1 MEAFQ
6 MRSAFS
12 GAGFALGAAIVMWS
26 CGGGSTPST
35 TPSPT
40 PTPATPTPS
49 TVTVSIVGSA
59 GNTAY
64 RPNPVMANTGDQL
77 LFKNNDTTMHHI
89 VLDDGSADLGD
100 LNPGASSR
108 ALTVRSGTVSYNFHC
123 TIHSSMVG
131 SINGANAP
139 EPPPC
144 PDPYYC

>member
-1 MEAFQ
+1 
-6 MRSAFS
+6 MRSLFS
-12 GAGFALGAAIVMWS
+12 GAGVALAAAVALWS
-26 CGGGSTPST
+26 CGGGSTSYTAPSPT
-35 TPSPT
+35 TPAPTT
-40 PTPATPTPS
+40 PTPA

-64 RPNPVMANTGDQL
+64 KPNPVMANAGDQL
-77 LFKNNDTTMHHI
+77 VFKNNDTTMHHI

-108 ALTVRSGTVSYNFHC
+108 ALTVKNQNGGYNFHC

-139 EPPPC
+139 QPTPC